1 MDDCPTTSSEAGE
14 GRCECAEEGRWAYS
28 MTTEGVSDCEV
39 GQRGRR
45 VLWCKRLKREHEC
58 LRKEK
63 VHVHTVRE
71 EDLIAPGLRARE
83 GKGKGTGRRSRGGE
97 VGESRRARGV
107 GNDERRVGAAAPL
120 QNLTHPA
127 PSGTP
132 WRPLT
137 RPLLPL
143 KHSGAP
149 ETRPGNNVD
158 STLELVNFGSKS

>member
-45 VLWCKRLKREHEC
+45 VPWCKRLKREHEC

-83 GKGKGTGRRSRGGE
+83 GKGKGTGKKQGRRSRGVEAVQDCGALGMMNG
-97 VGESRRARGV
+97 VSVLLPPSRISR
-107 GNDERRVGAAAPL
+107 
-120 QNLTHPA
+120 
-127 PSGTP
+127 
-132 WRPLT
+132 T
-137 RPLLPL
+137 RPL
-143 KHSGAP
+143 AP
-149 ETRPGNNVD
+149 FTRVAARC
-158 STLELVNFGSKS
+158 